1 MKWRIKIDIDTQ
13 QYLERI
19 LKKLAVESEAGIVG
33 DQTETLLKI
42 SLVINHGVKV
52 DPQNS

>member
-1 MKWRIKIDIDTQ
+1 MKWQIKIDIDIR
-13 QYLERI
+13 QYTERNLE
-19 LKKLAVESEAGIVG
+19 KLAVESRAGIVG